1 MYVIQK
7 QLENLRRLA
16 IPGKVV
22 VIYGA
27 RRTGKTTLLNEF
39 LKVEHGP
46 YILVSG
52 EDITAR
58 AYLSSQSVDKL
69 TAFVGAARLLVVDE
83 AQKVPDIGLN
93 LKLIVDHI
101 PGIRVVATGSSSFD
115 LARSTGSR

>member
-39 LKVEHGP
+39 LKVERGP
-46 YILVSG
+46 YIFVSG

-58 AYLSSQSVDKL
+58 AYLSSQSVHKL
-69 TAFVGAARLLVVDE
+69 RAFVGAARLLVVDE
-83 AQKVPDIGLN
+83 A
-93 LKLIVDHI
+93 
-101 PGIRVVATGSSSFD
+101 
-115 LARSTGSR
+115 